1 MGMGMGMDMGMG
13 MARNFMNFNA
23 IFASNGP
30 NSRVANPT
38 NFNKNVQLSFGMF
51 GNNVVFV
58 PRSGG
63 GGGGGTRR
71 RRKLAKHSNKRKD
84 FVKKFVPV
92 NTAKG
97 IQERK

>member
-1 MGMGMGMDMGMG
+1 
-13 MARNFMNFNA
+13 MNYNA
-23 IFASNGP
+23 IFATNGP

-38 NFNKNVQLSFGMF
+38 TFNKNIQLPFGMF

-58 PRSGG
+58 PRSGGGGGG